1 MTDKLP
7 DSHDGRNA
15 TEPLGLRLSEE
26 LCVTQRRSPADIVAE
41 ALDRENF
48 PAGADSADGWT
59 RMYRVGKKSA
69 GRLLDGRTWDEVPG

>member
-7 DSHDGRNA
+7 DSHDGRHA

-41 ALDRENF
+41 ALDRYK
-48 PAGADSADGWT
+48 P
-59 RMYRVGKKSA
+59 V
-69 GRLLDGRTWDEVPG
+69 RLLDGRTWDEVPG